1 MSNHCISLLGNPIP
15 DYFEKIDNNLY
26 QDALNALAF
35 VRNGLVFH
43 ASVGVNFSTL
53 FEGARFFMVFHR
65 YFENDWES
73 VEELDGD
80 YYIFQFHGVYATLN
94 APRRQG
100 GQLFSSV
107 IFSNTL
113 E

>member
-53 FEGARFFMVFHR
+53 FEGARFFMV
-65 YFENDWES
+65 
-73 VEELDGD
+73 ELDGD